1 MVPSCIKLCYNIYNI
16 VILNMNLCK
25 VGIMK
30 TKLRLNTNQ
39 LQPGMILAEDL
50 YTPKGLLLIPT
61 ETLIDEKHLFRIR
74 LYQLPSIVVYE
85 ESAHQIADEPTQEE
99 KQPLNVSYRKSQ
111 NFSEFREQY
120 LMQQS
125 LTQEKLND
133 VLLGEEISENELY
146 DISTA
151 LIKSLRTKSDLFNY
165 LYHLRNE
172 DDYTFTHS
180 LNTAMLAN
188 IFGGWLGLSDKE
200 IKDLTISGF
209 LHDIGK
215 LNISPDILNKP
226 GKLNVDEFD
235 AIKKHTNFGYDIIR
249 GYDIND
255 DIKNGVLLHHEKIDG
270 SGYPLGLKDN
280 QIPLFAK
287 IIGIV
292 AIYDAM
298 TSKRSYHDKYSPFK
312 VIQMF
317 EQESYGLL
325 DTHLLFVFLENIA
338 HHYLGKDVLLSTGE
352 RARIVFIHNQSPS
365 RPIIQIN
372 DTMVDLMF
380 EPHITIDEIL

>member
-1 MVPSCIKLCYNIYNI
+1 
-16 VILNMNLCK
+16 
-25 VGIMK
+25 MK
-30 TKLRLNTNQ
+30 TKLQLTTNQ
-39 LQPGMILAEDL
+39 LQPGMVLAEDL
-50 YTPKGLLLIPT
+50 YTPKGLLLIPAD
-61 ETLIDEKHLFRIR
+61 TLIDEKHLFRIR
-74 LYQLPSIVVYE
+74 LYQLPSIVIYE
-85 ESAHQIADEPTQEE
+85 DTAQPFLE
-99 KQPLNVSYRKSQ
+99 KAPPEDNRPINISYRKTK
-111 NFSEFREQY
+111 NFQEFKTEY
-120 LMQQS
+120 LLQQA

-133 VLLGEEISENELY
+133 VLLGEDIDENELY
-146 DISTA
+146 DISTT

-226 GKLNVDEFD
+226 GKLTVDEFES
-235 AIKKHTNFGYDIIR
+235 IKKHTNFGYDIIR
-249 GYDIND
+249 DYDIND

-270 SGYPLGLKDN
+270 SGYPLGLKDE

-292 AIYDAM
+292 DIYDAM
-298 TSKRSYHDKYSPFK
+298 TSQRSYHDKYSPFK

-325 DTHLLFVFLENIA
+325 DTNLLFVFLENIA

-372 DTMVDLMF
+372 DQMVDLMF

>member
-1 MVPSCIKLCYNIYNI
+1 
-16 VILNMNLCK
+16 
-25 VGIMK
+25 MK

-39 LQPGMILAEDL
+39 LQPGMLLAEDI
-50 YTPKGLLLIPT
+50 YTPKGLLLIPA

-74 LYQLPSIVVYE
+74 LYQLPSIVIYE
-85 ESAHQIADEPTQEE
+85 DDAIQNFKETTSNE
-99 KQPLNVSYRKSQ
+99 KKPVNISYKKAQ
-111 NFSEFREQY
+111 NFSEFKEEYIIQQALTEQ
-120 LMQQS
+120 
-125 LTQEKLND
+125 KLND
-133 VLLGEEISENELY
+133 ILLGEDVDETELY
-146 DISTA
+146 NISTT

-188 IFGGWLGLSDKE
+188 IFGVWLGLSDQE

-226 GKLNVDEFD
+226 GKLTESEFNS
-235 AIKKHTNFGYDIIR
+235 IKKHTNFGYDIIR
-249 GYDIND
+249 DHQLSEA
-255 DIKNGVLLHHEKIDG
+255 IKNGVLLHHEKIDG
-270 SGYPLGLKDN
+270 SGYPLGLKDT

-292 AIYDAM
+292 DIYDAM

-325 DTHLLFVFLENIA
+325 DTNLLFVFLENIA

-372 DTMVDLMF
+372 DRMVDLMF
-380 EPHITIDEIL
+380 EPSITIDEIL

>member
-1 MVPSCIKLCYNIYNI
+1 
-16 VILNMNLCK
+16 
-25 VGIMK
+25 MK

-50 YTPKGLLLIPT
+50 YTPKGLLLIPS

-85 ESAHQIADEPTQEE
+85 ESAQQIADQPTHEE
-99 KQPLNVSYRKSQ
+99 KQPVNVSYRKSQ

-146 DISTA
+146 DISTT

-188 IFGGWLGLSDKE
+188 IFGGWLGLSDQE

-226 GKLNVDEFD
+226 GKLNVDEFE

-292 AIYDAM
+292 DIYDAM

-365 RPIIQIN
+365 RPIIQVN